1 MQIPNEQ
8 GRSGWRGMA
17 ALATVVVAGFMA
29 SNAFFTVQEWEQA
42 LILQFGDIIGDPVTR
57 AGLHVKIPFIQNV
70 ERFEKRLL
78 RWDGQETST
87 ITRDRK
93 TVVVD
98 VTARWRISDARRFRE
113 AVREQKYAGSR
124 LNGIIE
130 GALKDEIAK
139 YDLYEV
145 VRSSNLILSDF
156 EDQRAV
162 GGTPNGMALPP
173 VAELVSAL
181 SGGETPALQKDES
194 GRLLAGRP
202 AVLAGILTE
211 ARKRLEQVNIGIH
224 LEDLLIKQLNYS
236 AEIESNVYAQMNAEL
251 QKISAGFRSAG
262 RQRAEER
269 LGEMEKEIAT
279 ILSRAQEQSERVRG
293 EAEAVSIGIYAE
305 AFNQDPEFYAF
316 LRTLQAYGQT
326 LRDNT
331 TLVLGADSPLYQGL
345 VEPLATKLDRK

>member
-1 MQIPNEQ
+1 MQFPNEQ
-8 GRSGWRGMA
+8 GRSGRRGMA
-17 ALATVVVAGFMA
+17 ALITVVVAGFIA
-29 SNAFFTVQEWEQA
+29 SNAFFSVQEWEQV
-42 LILQFGDIIGDPVTR
+42 LILQFGDIVGDPVTR
-57 AGLHVKIPFIQNV
+57 AGLHVKIPFIHKV

-98 VTARWRISDARRFRE
+98 ITARWRIADARRFRE
-113 AVREQKYAGSR
+113 AVREQRYAGSR

-130 GALKDEIAK
+130 GAVKDEIAK

-145 VRSSNLILSDF
+145 VRSSNLILRDF
-156 EDQRAV
+156 EDQRAA
-162 GGTPNGMALPP
+162 GSTNGTALPP

-202 AVLAGILTE
+202 AVLAGILAE
-211 ARKRLEQVNIGIH
+211 ARKRLEQVDLGIQ

-236 AEIESNVYAQMNAEL
+236 AEIEANVYAQMNAEL

-305 AFNQDPEFYAF
+305 AFNQDPEFYTF
-316 LRTLQAYGQT
+316 LRTLQAYSQT
-326 LRDNT
+326 IRDNT
-331 TLVLGADSPLYQGL
+331 TLILGADSPLYQGL
-345 VEPLATKLDRK
+345 VVPLATTLDR